1 MKITI
6 ICDVPLKE
14 NNGTAIAAL
23 NLIHFLKKQGHL
35 LKIICPESDIPL
47 LEDEIRVPKINFF
60 FFNGYVEKNGVTL
73 GKPEKKILRAAIEDA
88 DVVHLLVPFALSRA
102 AIKIARP
109 LGIPLTA
116 SFHCQAE
123 NLSNHIKLMNNQ
135 WFN

>member
-102 AIKIARP
+102 GDQDRKAARDSP
-109 LGIPLTA
+109 HG
-116 SFHCQAE
+116 E
-123 NLSNHIKLMNNQ
+123 LSLPGGKPVKPY
-135 WFN
+135 

>member
-23 NLIHFLKKQGHL
+23 NLIHFLKKQGHF

-73 GKPEKKILRAAIEDA
+73 GKPEKKNPQGGD
-88 DVVHLLVPFALSRA
+88 
-102 AIKIARP
+102 
-109 LGIPLTA
+109 
-116 SFHCQAE
+116 
-123 NLSNHIKLMNNQ
+123 
-135 WFN
+135 